1 MTSEELNEAIVG
13 LDKMKNLPSVQA
25 VERIELHPSE
35 RVPIDF
41 VVPAGVSKVQAL
53 FDSNSDT
60 GKKIFYW
67 GWFWRMVDFDQP
79 ITLAWSEDGLTGFC
93 ENNKWYYPTV
103 SLSVEQSKELRE
115 LCEYAAESPSAES
128 VAAVNT
134 FMSNCKPEDWKQRA
148 TAAREEVDEMMK
160 NLNK

>member
-93 ENNKWYYPTV
+93 ENNKWYYRTV
-103 SLSVEQSKELRE
+103 
-115 LCEYAAESPSAES
+115 SPSAES